1 MKNSKTTRQHSA
13 DQAADLAI
21 ASKRTPNLGY
31 SNEFFDTIRDGS
43 RRSAEVVAPIV
54 IELLQPK
61 SIVDVGCGDG
71 SWLSVFRALGI
82 SDLLGLDGDYVDRG
96 RLQIPE
102 DRFRATDLSLP
113 FALDR
118 SFDVAMS
125 LEVAEHLPPSSAKGF
140 VDSLTQLAPLILFS
154 AAIPLQGGTNHLN
167 EQWPEYWVE
176 LFKTHDYLAV
186 DFIRGR
192 IWSNPQ
198 VEWYYAQN
206 TLLFAHAE
214 CLRNNDELS
223 RLYQQTNREQLSL
236 VHPTRFLQP
245 FQCGV
250 RPALR
255 LLGKAAKVA
264 FQRRLGIGS
273 R

>member
-1 MKNSKTTRQHSA
+1 MDNSLSLSYT
-13 DQAADLAI
+13 
-21 ASKRTPNLGY
+21 
-31 SNEFFDTIRDGS
+31 NEFFDTIRDGS
-43 RRSAEVVAPIV
+43 RRSAQIVAPIV

-71 SWLSVFRALGI
+71 SWLSVFRALGVT
-82 SDLLGLDGDYVDRG
+82 DLLGLDGDYVDR
-96 RLQIPE
+96 RQLQIPE
-102 DRFRATDLSLP
+102 DRFRATDLSSP
-113 FALDR
+113 FVLDR

-125 LEVAEHLPPSSAKGF
+125 LEVAEHLPPSSARGF
-140 VDSLTQLAPLILFS
+140 VESLTQLAPLILFS

-176 LFKTHDYLAV
+176 LFKAHDYLAI

-192 IWSNPQ
+192 IWSNPE

-206 TLLFAHAE
+206 MLLFAHPQ
-214 CLRNNDELS
+214 CLRDNDELT
-223 RLYQQTNREQLSL
+223 RLYQQTNPEQLSL

-255 LLGKAAKVA
+255 LLGQAAKLA
-264 FQRRLGIGS
+264 LQRRLGIGS